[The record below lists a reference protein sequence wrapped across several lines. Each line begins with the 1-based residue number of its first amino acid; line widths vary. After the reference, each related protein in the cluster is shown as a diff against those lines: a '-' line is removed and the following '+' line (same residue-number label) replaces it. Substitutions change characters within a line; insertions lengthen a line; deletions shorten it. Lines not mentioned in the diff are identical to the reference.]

1 MARILV
7 MDDEEH
13 VRIMIQKLLEKS
25 GYEVEVASDG
35 KEGTEKYGKNPPDL
49 AIVDIFMP
57 EKDGLSVIMELRRD
71 HPDARIIAIS
81 GVGIRDDVDIVTL
94 TKQYGA
100 NNALEKPFENKDL
113 LGAIEDLLG
122 G

>member
-35 KEGTEKYGKNPPDL
+35 KEGTEKYRDNPPDL

>member
-13 VRIMIQKLLEKS
+13 VQIMLQKLLEHS

-35 KEGTEKYGKNPPDL
+35 KEGTEKYKENPPDL
-49 AIVDIFMP
+49 AIVDVFMP
-57 EKDGLSVIMELRRD
+57 EKDGLSVILELRRD
-71 HPDARIIAIS
+71 YPDAKILAIS
-81 GVGIRDDVDIVTL
+81 GVGIRDYVDIVTL

-100 NNALEKPFENKDL
+100 DHAFEKPFMNKDL
-113 LGAIEDLLG
+113 LKAIGDLLED
-122 G
+122 